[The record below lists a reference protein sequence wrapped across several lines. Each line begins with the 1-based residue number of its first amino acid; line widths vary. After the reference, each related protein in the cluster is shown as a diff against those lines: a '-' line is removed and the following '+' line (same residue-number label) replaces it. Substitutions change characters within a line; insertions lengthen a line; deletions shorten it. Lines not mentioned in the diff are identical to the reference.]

1 MGKFNE
7 KSVSA
12 FWLAKKSD
20 QRCTSQSLM
29 SVDYSLF
36 YLRTRNGVF
45 ENMAAVM
52 RSLII

>member
-36 YLRTRNGVF
+36 YLRTRIGVF
-45 ENMAAVM
+45 ANMAAVM
-52 RSLII
+52 RSFNI